1 LISEKVVFGGKFL
14 RPRLDINT
22 REKELEAIKKNL

>member
-1 LISEKVVFGGKFL
+1 VFGGKFL

-22 REKELEAIKKNL
+22 REKELEAIKNNL